1 MIVLNEKK
9 YAIEC
14 LENGYVGDKPF
25 FTLSVIA
32 KYYYYCLGYKKS
44 KINTL
49 LNEFMQ
55 KNYAGYQLNSMSWQ
69 STIDKI
75 TKKVNKFNLIEV
87 DGVSITKSEMQTIA
101 GIENPILER
110 VMFTILCLA
119 KFGNARN
126 PNNNGWV
133 NVDSKEIFKMARVSC
148 RAIERELYIGELG
161 DMELLEFP
169 KRNDNLSVRVVF
181 IDDEDKEELFVS
193 DFRELGYEYLKYCG
207 ENFIRCAECGI
218 LTRGNK
224 NGTKKYCKDCA
235 TYTPQEIKTVVCV
248 DCGKEFQIKAQ
259 LMNKCRCDACQKE
272 KVKRDTKLRV
282 KRLREKQ
289 KCNAAF

>member
-14 LENGYVGDKPF
+14 LETGRIGDKPF
-25 FTLSVIA
+25 FTLSILA
-32 KYYYYCLGYKKS
+32 KYYYYCLEYKKS

-55 KNYAGYQLNSMSWQ
+55 KYYAGYQLDRMSWQ
-69 STIDKI
+69 DTIDNI
-75 TKKVNKFNLIEV
+75 VKKVNKFTLLEI

-101 GIENPILER
+101 EIDNPILER

-133 NVDSKEIFKMARVSC
+133 NLDSKEIFKMARVSC
-148 RAIERELYIGELG
+148 RAKERELFIGDLLHMG
-161 DMELLEFP
+161 LLEIP

-181 IDDEDKEELFVS
+181 IDDNGEEILFVS
-193 DFRELGYEYLKYCG
+193 DFRELGYEYLMYRG

-218 LTRGNK
+218 LTRGTA
-224 NGTKKYCKDCA
+224 NGNKKYCKDCSG
-235 TYTPQEIKTVVCV
+235 YTAKRTKTIHCI
-248 DCGKEFQIKAQ
+248 DCGTEFNVSSHNTKTIRCEKCQAEKDKESKRIWKKNN
-259 LMNKCRCDACQKE
+259 MNKRC
-272 KVKRDTKLRV
+272 
-282 KRLREKQ
+282 
-289 KCNAAF
+289 